1 MYIGVFVTIA
11 IICGI
16 IAIPFI
22 LSLGIK
28 EDEE

>member
-1 MYIGVFVTIA
+1 MYIGVFVTTA

-22 LSLGIK
+22 LSLGIE
-28 EDEE
+28 ED